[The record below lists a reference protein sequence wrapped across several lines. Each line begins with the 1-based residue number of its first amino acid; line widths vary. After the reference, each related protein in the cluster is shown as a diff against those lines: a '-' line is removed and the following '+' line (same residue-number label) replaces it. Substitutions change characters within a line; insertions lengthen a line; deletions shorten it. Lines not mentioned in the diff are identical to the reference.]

1 MAEVCARSK
10 ILEAAGEVF
19 AEKGFKAAT
28 IREICT
34 TAGVNLASVNYYY
47 GDKEQLYLEAV
58 KLAHP
63 GRLEEGEVEWPDDMP
78 VADRLR
84 IYLRGFLDRLAKDN
98 DSSWQVRLFRREI
111 IQPTPF
117 CRETLQEYF
126 SSRFSVLEKLVEE
139 ILPPS
144 IPAWQRRRMCF
155 SIVGQCVYFRAAK
168 NVVSMVIGEE
178 EYDSHYNA
186 EDLTEHILRFSLS
199 ALGVQK
205 PFLPQDGPLEDRR
218 DAEIG
223 A

>member
-1 MAEVCARSK
+1 MSEVCARSK

-34 TAGVNLASVNYYY
+34 NAGVNLASVNYYY

-58 KLAHP
+58 KLSHP
-63 GRLEEGEVEWPDDMP
+63 GRLGEGETALPEDIP
-78 VADRLR
+78 VAEKLR
-84 IYLRGFLDRLAKDN
+84 VFVRGLLDRLAKDN

-117 CRETLQEYF
+117 CRETLEEF
-126 SSRFSVLEKLVEE
+126 FRSRFSVLEKLVEE
-139 ILPPS
+139 ILPPGS
-144 IPAWQRRRMCF
+144 PAWQRRQICF
-155 SIVGQCVYFRAAK
+155 SIIGQCVYFRAAK
-168 NVVSMVIGEE
+168 NVVSMVIGDD
-178 EYDSHYNA
+178 EYDSHYNT
-186 EDLTEHILRFSLS
+186 ENLTEHILRFSLCS
-199 ALGVQK
+199 LGLQK
-205 PFLPQDGPLEDRR
+205 PFSLEDRPLEDRF